1 MSRGQTPYS
10 ILVVDDDPAFR
21 ALVSAILKTRGYRV
35 KEAGSADEA
44 AAMFSDKET
53 KLAIVDYRMPG
64 KDGVSWIQKLRDA
77 GKAIPVVF
85 VSGNWCDQ
93 KTFTWLRNILQVSL
107 IVKKPIVPAVFLE
120 QVESLLP
127 AETRL
132 ALQEHGIADIAAH
145 SVMPDD
151 ESERGENIRQL
162 MQIRSRLEL
171 KSALKVAQASYL
183 QDLGHQWGELVKLC
197 NEIKVSPERI
207 DLQNIA
213 INEAHKIKGTAGSLN
228 LGEVGEIG
236 GKVETLLRVLD
247 PRESTEM
254 EVIWSEINRALAQGE
269 RAVHKALDD
278 RSDISQEAHVAVRVL
293 LLGDG
298 YQEILPQLEVATITA
313 CSNSTSALGRLK
325 KHTYEACVF
334 DIVHAGRHEL
344 FELARQ
350 ARLPVEGIVPIALI
364 KPDEASSFLSAADEL
379 FLGASSVNNRPESQE
394 EMELI
399 VSRLLKVRQAQKQR
413 VVVVD
418 DDMVLLNFVE
428 TVLTAHGFNVRTVNN
443 PLETGLMLDQFKPDL
458 LLLDAMMPGMTGYE
472 VCRMVREEE
481 QWQNLPIVFL
491 TGKSSP
497 EARSAAF
504 QAGAND
510 FLSKPVLVDELLSR
524 INGQLAKSAQGKESL
539 AKDANTG
546 LLNEDAF
553 VKAAGELLQATDPR
567 TPMAMALIA
576 ADDVEGIRLVHGIEP
591 LRQALV
597 ALGGEIRL
605 RFKAED
611 VRGKIGYDAYALLL
625 KDTTKE
631 VAADAIALLQEE
643 FTSRSFFGDRGN
655 FKLDFSTGITDSTEV
670 GRGIKPLLKQAYQRM
685 LSVRGSA
692 SGRIHYAD

>member
-1 MSRGQTPYS
+1 
-10 ILVVDDDPAFR
+10 
-21 ALVSAILKTRGYRV
+21 
-35 KEAGSADEA
+35 
-44 AAMFSDKET
+44 
-53 KLAIVDYRMPG
+53 
-64 KDGVSWIQKLRDA
+64 
-77 GKAIPVVF
+77 
-85 VSGNWCDQ
+85 
-93 KTFTWLRNILQVSL
+93 
-107 IVKKPIVPAVFLE
+107 
-120 QVESLLP
+120 
-127 AETRL
+127 
-132 ALQEHGIADIAAH
+132 
-145 SVMPDD
+145 MPDD
-151 ESERGENIRQL
+151 ESDRGENIRQL

-183 QDLGHQWGELVKLC
+183 QDLGQQWAELVKLC

-228 LGEVGEIG
+228 LAEVGEIG

-254 EVIWSEINRALAQGE
+254 EVIWSEINRALAMGE
-269 RAVHKALDD
+269 RAVHKAIDD
-278 RSDISQEAHVAVRVL
+278 RSDVSQEAHVAVRVL

-298 YQEILPQLEVATITA
+298 YQDILPQLEVATITA
-313 CSNSTSALGRLK
+313 CSQTNTALSRLK
-325 KHTYEACVF
+325 KHAYEACVF
-334 DIVHAGRHEL
+334 DIIHAGRHEL

-350 ARLPVEGIVPIALI
+350 ARLPVEGIVPISLI
-364 KPDEASSFLSAADEL
+364 KPDEATNFLSAADEL
-379 FLGASSVNNRPESQE
+379 FLGASSVNSRPESQE
-394 EMELI
+394 EMELK

-481 QWQNLPIVFL
+481 QWANLPIVFL

-524 INGQLAKSAQGKESL
+524 INGQLAKSSQGRESL

-546 LLNEDAF
+546 LLNEDAL
-553 VKAAGELLQATDPR
+553 VKAEGELLAATHSE
-567 TPMAMALIA
+567 TTMTMALIA
-576 ADDVEGIRLVHGIEP
+576 ADDVEGLRLVHGIES
-591 LRQALV
+591 LRQALI

-611 VRGKIGYDAYALLL
+611 VRGRIGYDAYALLL

-655 FKLDFSTGITDSTEV
+655 FKLDFSTGITDSTEA
-670 GRGIKPLLKQAYQRM
+670 GRSIKPLLRGAYQRM
-685 LSVRGSA
+685 LSVRGTA
-692 SGRIHYAD
+692 SGRINYCS